1 MFDPQLKNT
10 TSTETFSE
18 TLPEVR
24 VTPTMKAEL
33 QQIANATI
41 SNRLSDHIRLAVKF
55 YIERHKQHN
64 N

>member
-1 MFDPQLKNT
+1 MLNHQLKNDT
-10 TSTETFSE
+10 MPELLTD

-33 QQIANATI
+33 QKIADSAI